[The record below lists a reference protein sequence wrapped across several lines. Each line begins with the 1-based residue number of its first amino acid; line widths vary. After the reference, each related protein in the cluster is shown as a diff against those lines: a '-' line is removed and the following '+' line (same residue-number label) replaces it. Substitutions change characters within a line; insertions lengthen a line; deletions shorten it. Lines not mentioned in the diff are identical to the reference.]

1 MHLPRKD
8 EETGSGGFPEGAGS
22 REGKPLSYFLLLNP
36 TPWSCP
42 GPNGGSGK
50 SSFQPSRQEVIGYV
64 KSSSS
69 GREGRLGKTNRLT
82 EKKESLQ
89 PAWHFPLEVQQKTK

>member
-36 TPWSCP
+36 
-42 GPNGGSGK
+42 
-50 SSFQPSRQEVIGYV
+50 Y
-64 KSSSS
+64 
-69 GREGRLGKTNRLT
+69 
-82 EKKESLQ
+82 
-89 PAWHFPLEVQQKTK
+89 PLELPRA